1 MESGLRASSPQ
12 ACSTPTSDKFTFE
25 WSGLASSPSDN
36 YVARA
41 YESDDEVTCDSQA
54 RSRRHSDRAEEENE
68 LLEYEY
74 HKNKDNGDWLLAKM
88 IIAEQLTGIK
98 NTLSTTP
105 ATAPAATLS
114 TTPATTQSTTP
125 ATTQSTTPAITPA
138 TQTTPITL
146 TTPST
151 TIGQRQVYYFD
162 YLDKQLT
169 ENYDSFENIKY
180 LYYKSSVDKIL
191 YVFDKLIAKYM
202 VENFKINE
210 YKPNGIIFASDNSW
224 DFQITVITS
233 KGVYCA
239 NRYITDTI
247 IGMY

>member
-12 ACSTPTSDKFTFE
+12 TCSTPTSDKFTFE

-98 NTLSTTP
+98 TTLSTTP
-105 ATAPAATLS
+105 A
-114 TTPATTQSTTP
+114 
-125 ATTQSTTPAITPA
+125 TTPAITPA

-151 TIGQRQVYYFD
+151 VTAQRQVYYFD

-169 ENYDSFENIKY
+169 ENFDSFENIKY